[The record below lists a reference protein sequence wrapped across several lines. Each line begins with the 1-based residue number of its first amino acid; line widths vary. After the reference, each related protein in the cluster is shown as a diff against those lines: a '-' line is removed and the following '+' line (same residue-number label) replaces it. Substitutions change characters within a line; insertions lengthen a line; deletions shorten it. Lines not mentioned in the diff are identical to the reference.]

1 MALRGHEGHG
11 KKDGQHD
18 YASQPRFG
26 VPGEREKALII
37 KKVVSEDSDAQKM
50 PGKGVPP
57 GRDRHNPSYI
67 PGV

>member
-1 MALRGHEGHG
+1 MALREHYGHG
-11 KKDGQHD
+11 EKHRQND
-18 YASQPRFG
+18 YASQPGFG